1 MDFSNVNLLL
11 HEQLKLFIM
20 RFYHPVS
27 YKFIGK
33 DRCTLENTYKF
44 IESHYR
50 FTDSTRNDVPNYPV
64 YDLTD
69 TYRRYCV
76 YKRHQFYDT
85 KVWQLIISVMA
96 AIIASLL
103 TNLIMVKV

>member
-11 HEQLKLFIM
+11 REQLKLFIM
-20 RFYHPVS
+20 RFYH
-27 YKFIGK
+27 
-33 DRCTLENTYKF
+33 
-44 IESHYR
+44 
-50 FTDSTRNDVPNYPV
+50 PV